1 MLTPIERFFSSG
13 LRLTHLRLLVALA
26 DLKQVTKVAA
36 AFHVTQPAVSKQI
49 GEIEQ
54 ALGTAITE
62 RVGKAVLLTDV
73 GAVLARRGQEILRQV
88 GLAQRDVASLVT
100 GTAGHVNL
108 GSVTA
113 VPPTFISQSMVSF
126 LTRAPAAS
134 VRFIEAP
141 LDKLLEMLRTGEAD
155 LVLARAR
162 AKDDPDLMSES
173 LYSEPFV
180 FVAGPSHA
188 LSKERW
194 VTLKDLKDFTW
205 LVPQQGSP
213 SYIALAQLMEEEG
226 LDIKDAAVESSSIAL
241 NIELMARAPF
251 VAILPLSY
259 ATEYVA
265 RGRISLMNTPSLTR
279 LGEVVLYRRADLDSP
294 APLLLAEC
302 MREEA
307 AEAASDNA
315 PPDGISKR

>member
-13 LRLTHLRLLVALA
+13 LRLSHLRLLVALA

-36 AFHVTQPAVSKQI
+36 AFNVTQPAVSKQI

-54 ALGTAITE
+54 ALGAAVTE
-62 RVGKAVLLTDV
+62 RVGKAVFLTDV
-73 GAVLARRGQEILRQV
+73 GTVLARRGREILRQV

-113 VPPTFISQSMVSF
+113 VPPSFISQSMVSF

-162 AKDDPDLMSES
+162 AKDDPDLMTES
-173 LYSEPFV
+173 LYSEPIV

-188 LSKERW
+188 LSRERL
-194 VTLKDLKDFTW
+194 VTLKDLTEFTW

-213 SYIALAQLMEEEG
+213 SHIALARLMEEEG
-226 LDIKDAAVESSSIAL
+226 LDIHDAVVESSCIAL
-241 NIELMARAPF
+241 NIELMMRAPF
-251 VAILPLSY
+251 IGLLPLSY
-259 ATEYVA
+259 ATEYAA
-265 RGRISLMNTPSLTR
+265 RGRISLINFPSLTQ
-279 LGEVVLYRRADLDSP
+279 LSEVVLYRRVDLNSP
-294 APLLLAEC
+294 APLLLAQC

-307 AEAASDNA
+307 AASVAQGDSSIN
-315 PPDGISKR
+315 